1 MKFYFLI
8 HKCTRTPT
16 DTLAPEALSHT
27 VAHEELLKMMEIFLM
42 HQNPREKQQRDFAA
56 TQPPTAVGSRLFVL
70 RGRDHP
76 HRVLGRPLSF

>member
-42 HQNPREKQQRDFAA
+42 HENPRKTQEREFAA
-56 TQPPTAVGSRLFVL
+56 TCSRPRPSGRASLSCAEGTTLTAFWAV
-70 RGRDHP
+70 P
-76 HRVLGRPLSF
+76 

>member
-1 MKFYFLI
+1 VKFYFLI

-42 HQNPREKQQRDFAA
+42 HENPRKTQEREFAA
-56 TQPPTAVGSRLFVL
+56 TCSRPRPSGRASFVL
-70 RGRDHP
+70 REGTTLTAFWAVP
-76 HRVLGRPLSF
+76 